1 VDVPRRR
8 FVVAPK
14 AREFHTGASD
24 RRDRRLDVERDSR
37 RAMSRARARDDA
49 RDGEAADAGDD
60 DDAGD
65 DERSTFVVLAK
76 KRATSGKEGAK
87 EDDERRRR
95 RRAKA
100 NAMATTRATLMSKK
114 EKRRALKVEQDKK
127 KRDAREEVMT
137 TLKAHAVN
145 DVALSLM
152 RSTTSLGARETARE
166 KLKRALKAERAGVT
180 LEELS
185 DARLTKRMKPINES
199 EDVSESEDE
208 SEDEDE
214 GANRTLMRGTTTTHE
229 EEANDV
235 KDDDEDKALMRAA
248 IEAAEAAGLH
258 SMDDATRELVKTL
271 RARAQ
276 TGDKDDTGAVRTS
289 FKGLNHEVFKGCSFV
304 VPVHRT
310 EAIQASRS
318 GLPIVQEEHE
328 IVDAINTNPVTVICG
343 STGCGK
349 TTQVP
354 QFLYEAGYGDAA
366 CESHPGAV
374 AVTQPRRVAVTSTA
388 RRVAE
393 ELNVPLGGDVGY
405 QIRYDKN
412 VGENPRVKFMTDGIL
427 LREVQTDFLLRRY
440 SVVII
445 DEAHER
451 SVNTDILLGLL
462 SRIVPLRA
470 ALAAEG
476 KGVTPLRLVVMSAT
490 LRVEEF
496 VENKKLCPTPPALLQ
511 VATRQFPV
519 TVHFSRKTEHAD
531 YVAAATKKVLAIHR
545 KLPPG
550 GILIFLTGQKEVE
563 AVCRKLR
570 QAYPINGQPA
580 GLQSDSEDENAGGAD
595 SDGEMD
601 TYDVDAIDAAG
612 EDVGED
618 GADDFDGEDDI
629 SDIESDISE
638 EEEVQIMGGE
648 GVGEEEAAEAEAA
661 WTRAHTPS
669 AILAKNE
676 KPTKAGVDG
685 PGGLNVLPLYALL
698 PQSLQQR
705 VFMSAPD
712 GSRMVIV
719 ATNVAETSL
728 TIPGI
733 RYVVDAG
740 RAKERIYERDSG
752 LSRFTVGWISK
763 ASADQRA
770 GRAGRTSPGHCY
782 RLFSSAHFVDEMKPH
797 AAPQILGVPVE
808 GVVLQMRAMGIDK
821 VINFPFISPPEKT
834 SLMAAEKTLQILGA
848 VERGR
853 GAEDVGRLT
862 ALGRAMAVLPISPR
876 HSRMLFAAA
885 QSVVPGC
892 LSPAIAIAAALSM
905 DSPFLRGSESDEI
918 DASTNKGP
926 PPHVRF
932 HHPNSDALSAVQAV
946 LEYDQCRGVKAKE
959 EFCSNNRLHEKT
971 MREMSDLRR
980 QLQRMIVSLANAQK
994 IPGLPKGAIESL
1006 EVDFSATTALPPG
1019 GSVEIALRQ
1028 ALCSGWADRIARRAK
1043 QQEIEQ
1049 AMRHAEDKGQG
1060 KQTKAT
1066 RYVPALLDV
1075 PVFLHPTSSLHRSTP
1090 DYVVYTD
1097 LLQTEKRPYIV
1108 GATAI
1113 EPEWLIE
1120 HASALVDRGT
1130 MLSDPSPRY
1139 ASSKDKVVGWIAP
1152 AFGPHRWELP
1162 LYQIDVESIDVKCAV
1177 FASALLSGAVSP
1189 PMSELRE
1196 KLAAKPLLA
1205 CRPEGKT
1212 QMRVVD
1218 LLGALKR
1225 YDGGICTR
1233 AQLSAMWAK
1242 NPRYLYNEL
1251 KAWMKTGKAYALE
1264 TVWGAVV
1271 RGVTTP
1277 RLSSK
1282 NKDGAKKKTKKLISS
1297 HG

>member
-1 VDVPRRR
+1 VRWTNTAAAATVRRAPITMSR
-8 FVVAPK
+8 DTDDGDDRPSSLVFLPSRKPTSGVAGAHAK
-14 AREFHTGASD
+14 RERDAARRARTAGASHTKLSKSQKRKLAKIAED
-24 RRDRRLDVERDSR
+24 
-37 RAMSRARARDDA
+37 
-49 RDGEAADAGDD
+49 
-60 DDAGD
+60 
-65 DERSTFVVLAK
+65 AK
-76 KRATSGKEGAK
+76 KRHEREGVI
-87 EDDERRRR
+87 ESLR
-95 RRAKA
+95 A
-100 NAMATTRATLMSKK
+100 NAANETT
-114 EKRRALKVEQDKK
+114 
-127 KRDAREEVMT
+127 
-137 TLKAHAVN
+137 
-145 DVALSLM
+145 LSLM

-166 KLKRALKAERAGVT
+166 KLRRALKAERAGVA
-180 LEELS
+180 LEELK
-185 DARLTKRMKPINES
+185 DARLTKRPK
-199 EDVSESEDE
+199 
-208 SEDEDE
+208 
-214 GANRTLMRGTTTTHE
+214 ATTID
-229 EEANDV
+229 ANDDDDD
-235 KDDDEDKALMRAA
+235 DDDEGDDDDDVVDAKKPTFMQGNAGCRVEDEETDDDDAEAKAEGDALTRAA
-248 IEAAEAAGLH
+248 IEAAEAAGMH
-258 SMDDATRELVKTL
+258 SLDDATRELVKVL

-276 TGDKDDTGAVRTS
+276 VTDKDDNAPTS
-289 FKGLNHEVFKGCSFV
+289 TSYKGLHHEVFKGCSFV
-304 VPVHRT
+304 VPVQRT
-310 EAIQASRS
+310 EAIQATRE
-318 GLPIVQEEHE
+318 GLPIIQEEHE

-343 STGCGK
+343 ATGCGK

-354 QFLYEAGYGDAA
+354 QFLYEAGYGDADCA
-366 CESHPGAV
+366 SHPGAV

-412 VGENPRVKFMTDGIL
+412 VGDNPRVKFMTDGIL

-476 KGVTPLRLVVMSAT
+476 QAVTPLRLVVMSAT

-519 TVHFSRKTEHAD
+519 TVHFSRRTEHAD

-550 GILIFLTGQKEVE
+550 GILVFLTGQKEVE
-563 AVCRKLR
+563 AMCRKLR
-570 QAYPINGQPA
+570 QAYPLHGKATAGDGSSSESDDDNDNG
-580 GLQSDSEDENAGGAD
+580 EDNGNESG
-595 SDGEMD
+595 GEMD

-612 EDVGED
+612 EDVGD
-618 GADDFDGEDDI
+618 DDVDFDGEDDM
-629 SDIESDISE
+629 SDVASDISE
-638 EEEVQIMGGE
+638 EDEVQVMGGE

-661 WTRAHTPS
+661 WTRANMPS
-669 AILAKNE
+669 AALSSKDSG
-676 KPTKAGVDG
+676 KPADAG

-698 PQSLQQR
+698 PQALQQR
-705 VFMSAPD
+705 VFAPAPD

-728 TIPGI
+728 TIPGV
-733 RYVVDAG
+733 RYVIDAG
-740 RAKERIYERDSG
+740 RAKERVYERDSG
-752 LSRFTVGWISK
+752 LSRFTVGWVSK

-797 AAPQILGVPVE
+797 ADPQILGVPVE

-853 GAEDVGRLT
+853 GGDDVGPLT

-905 DSPFLRGSESDEI
+905 DSPFLRNTTEDE
-918 DASTNKGP
+918 DDNNTHAKGP

-932 HHPNSDALSAVQAV
+932 HHPHSDALSAAQAV
-946 LEYDQCRGVKAKE
+946 LAYDQCKGVKAKE
-959 EFCSNNRLHEKT
+959 EFCAKNRLHEKT

-994 IPGLPKGAIESL
+994 IPGLPQGAIEAL
-1006 EVDFSATTALPPG
+1006 DDDFAATTALPPG
-1019 GSVEIALRQ
+1019 GEVEIALRQ
-1028 ALCSGWADRIARRAK
+1028 ALCAGWADRIARRAK
-1043 QQEIEQ
+1043 QKEMEQ
-1049 AMRHAEDKGQG
+1049 HMRNSEDKGEG
-1060 KQTKAT
+1060 KQSKAT

-1075 PVFLHPTSSLHRSTP
+1075 PVFLHPTSSLHRTSP

-1097 LLQTEKRPYIV
+1097 LLQTEKRPYVV

-1113 EPEWLIE
+1113 EPEWLID
-1120 HASALVDRGT
+1120 HASALVDRGA
-1130 MLSDPSPRY
+1130 MLRDPAPRY
-1139 ASSKDKVVGWIAP
+1139 ASSKDKVVGWLAP

-1162 LYQIDVESIDVKCAV
+1162 LHPIDVESVDIKCAV
-1177 FASALLSGAVSP
+1177 FASALLSGTVSA
-1189 PMSELRE
+1189 PMQDLRE

-1205 CRPEGKT
+1205 SRPEGKT

-1233 AQLSAMWAK
+1233 AQLRAMWAK
-1242 NPRYLYNEL
+1242 HPRYLFNEL

-1264 TVWGAVV
+1264 SAWTSVV
-1271 RGVTTP
+1271 RGASEPV
-1277 RLSSK
+1277 LSRKSK
-1282 NKDGAKKKTKKLISS
+1282 KDAGKNTKKTLLSVHK
-1297 HG
+1297 